1 MSDEAKRFRQRAY
14 DCRQLAKGARDPRDQ
29 RLLED
34 IADDLDAEAD
44 KMDAE
49 EDDAATPNDD

>member
-14 DCRQLAKGARDPRDQ
+14 DCRQLAKGARDRRDQ

-34 IADDLDAEAD
+34 IADDLEVEAD
-44 KMDAE
+44 KMDD
-49 EDDAATPNDD
+49 EDGDEATPNDD